1 MNRRTHPLRANGAA
15 FIDSLGQRPTVHEAK
30 SPSAESATH
39 FRVESRLQRLLDNC
53 LPGFPGA
60 LPQADLTRA
69 PLALN
74 RYRRIIVSFSCVL
87 ALGFTVAAFA
97 QDEEET
103 SNAKPD
109 AGGVVIEP
117 SSGKIAEGDTI
128 TITFPVSM
136 VATDLIDVG
145 DQPSPFVSEPKLDG
159 TFLWKS
165 QTEGVF
171 TVNGVVAGARHRLT
185 LAPGLKDAI
194 GKPFVVKDWSAEF
207 RTPEFAITTEFTE
220 RKQLP
225 ARPQIYLE
233 STYAVRLDEA
243 AQHIY
248 FQARESSERFPVE
261 IIQTAEGKTADSLEA
276 TGFRVAPRAPLPV
289 GHTFDLIVNGLLDA
303 KSRRPL
309 PYLQVMPAGK
319 TEPLKVEW
327 LGAFNHPLEDPTIR
341 IKFDDSIDPV
351 EATPQRIRVEPALEK
366 MKLLASADQ
375 IQITGEFDLKQR
387 YKVTISPELKGD
399 RGYGLQSESRWG
411 ATFRPKEACLIF
423 PSRQV
428 FARARQ
434 ELRFAFFQVNTPQVT
449 WKLARIPGEKLSAV
463 TARVKEFEKDA
474 TDPVT
479 GKIVID
485 PRTGFA
491 KEFQTELLVDA
502 FQLPVA
508 SSGTFE
514 ATSNDT
520 ETRRDVRCT
529 PAEASAKAGVP
540 SANEAFAGPYLF
552 EASATLPDG
561 RIVGNRS
568 IICVNDYLL
577 TQKRTPTKVIMRL
590 AKMSDVSSVTGV
602 TIRAVTEDNIELA
615 RAVTEKNGIAEF
627 PKDKVFP
634 KPNDTNAKNTH
645 LFIADTASGP
655 ALQFAEATAFS
666 SGFDSPP
673 SPNIPH
679 AEIVTDRNLYRPGHI
694 VKMKG
699 LVRDV
704 TVFSGLMI
712 PVGAAVHWS
721 ISESDGSRVVGKGD
735 TTLSAYGG
743 WEAEWSVPEKAK
755 LGSYEVRCAVGGRD
769 YAGVTV
775 ISVQEY
781 RVPLFS
787 VMVEATTPEVGTTA
801 HARISSAY
809 FHGAPNAGARVH
821 WKASWTT
828 SPDYATD
835 SEGPSRKRFNSYS
848 EVGPR
853 LDVDSEDV
861 KTIEG
866 DTQLDAHGFAT
877 IACESPFK
885 DNPAVSRMN
894 ITWRADI
901 TSIDGQTLSGGEMAT
916 LFATET
922 RLGVHAE
929 EQTTEPAAVK
939 VDIDALNPEDQKQD
953 GVLVRADLFH
963 VTTKTVKEQI
973 APFVYRYRNTDQFAK
988 VASQD
993 SKTPAQLVFP
1003 TTETGRYV
1011 VAVNATKVKAPVV
1024 SDETTVT
1031 GEKPAELPVVN
1042 ETTFKIDRRA
1052 EPFLPGEKAA
1062 FTIQAPFGGVAWVS
1076 VETDEVLDTLLV
1088 PVKGNAGR
1096 IEVPIKENYAPNA
1109 TVSIYLV
1116 KPGGENELPLERFAY
1131 TEMDVR
1137 RPDRELKVAPHLA
1150 GTTAKPGDAVRGEVL
1165 VTSQDKPVADAD
1177 LLVFAVDDAVLTL
1190 GDWKL
1195 PNIGARF
1202 YPRNVFSVRTYEA
1215 LHGYIENLAKLSL
1228 TQKGFVIGDGGEE
1241 SISNV
1246 KNVRK
1251 EFRTLAFWQG
1261 NLKTGADG
1269 KVAFEFVAPDNLT
1282 TYRIVAV
1289 GQTKANQF
1297 GGDATQTVK
1306 ISKPLLIDLALP
1318 RFLREGDEVELR
1330 AVVRQNF
1337 ADNDGV
1343 TTRCVTDANLRLLGG
1358 DVTTQSAQRDAPTVF
1373 RFKAKVTDPNL
1384 APTKVRFEAVS
1395 NSNKQMSDAV
1405 EITIPVQAPT
1415 IVRKESVAASFNGPQ
1430 FDARRAM
1437 PEAWKRGRGQFTTT
1451 ISTSPWLPQM
1461 SGLPVILQYPHGCF
1475 EQISTKLLGYSLLAN
1490 LLAYLPDFQQR
1501 DVEYRATL
1509 ERGMKQ
1515 YADSILENGM
1525 LPYWPGGNTGN
1536 GFVTCQALWSVNE
1549 SVNAG
1554 FKPQSD
1560 LQEKLAGAV
1569 KKMVKGQVPA
1579 SRFEKCF
1586 ALFVLTQSKNSDDY
1600 KNESQELYLHRNE
1613 GSDEDRALL
1622 AIALHQQN
1630 IMPSEQQQ
1638 LLREIDK
1645 PIKERAFNPATFTSM
1660 TRAEAMRAF
1669 AFQLISPPTWTKQRK
1684 QQTRD
1689 RMSKLMDNAG
1699 SLSTQ
1704 ENLWLLLAFKS
1715 MLGSE
1720 TTPELHSAQP
1730 AAAVVSKNGRS
1741 AAWVDRKLENDLV
1754 IKGLNQSA
1762 LTFLMQ
1768 AEYSTSEVDTDRVD
1782 RGFRIERV
1790 VKNLTDATRAG
1801 TPNAPLKLGD
1811 QLLITYRLNTRKL
1824 QNFVALDDS
1833 LPAGVEVVNPNLAL
1847 VGKFYQLP
1855 PPDPQDRLL
1864 GLSYSE
1870 MRDRSALLYFDT
1882 VDPGSG
1888 TYSILARAT
1897 AAGTFR
1903 WPATQV
1909 APMYDSRFSGLS
1921 PSSICVISAD

>member
-1 MNRRTHPLRANGAA
+1 MNRRIGETAKGERCPCCANGAA
-15 FIDSLGQRPTVHEAK
+15 LIGSLGQRPRIDEAK
-30 SPSAESATH
+30 RPSAESATH
-39 FRVESRLQRLLDNC
+39 FRVESRLQRFIADGVLGN
-53 LPGFPGA
+53 PGV
-60 LPQADLTRA
+60 LPQADLNRA
-69 PLALN
+69 PLAPK
-74 RYRRIIVSFSCVL
+74 RCGRILSLLVCLLLV
-87 ALGFTVAAFA
+87 GVAGMAFA
-97 QDEEET
+97 QDEEEEA

-109 AGGVVIEP
+109 AGGIVIEP

-136 VATDLIDVG
+136 IAADLIDVG

-171 TVNGVVAGARHRLT
+171 TVTGVVAEARHRLT
-185 LAPGLKDAI
+185 LAPGLKDAT

-207 RTPEFAITTEFTE
+207 KTPKFAITTEFNE
-220 RKQLP
+220 RKQLA
-225 ARPQIYLE
+225 ARPQIYLD

-248 FQARESSERFPVE
+248 FQDREAHQRFPVE
-261 IIQTAEGKTADSLEA
+261 VIQTGEGKTADSLEA
-276 TGFRVAPRAPLPV
+276 TGFRVTPRAPLPV

-319 TEPLKVEW
+319 TEPLEVQW
-327 LGAFNHPLEDPTIR
+327 LGAFNHPLEDPAIR
-341 IKFDDSIDPV
+341 VKFDDTIDPV
-351 EATPQRIRVEPALEK
+351 EVTPERIRIEPAVEK
-366 MKLLASADQ
+366 MKLLASGDQ
-375 IQITGEFDLKQR
+375 IQITGDFDLKQH
-387 YKVTISPELKGD
+387 YKVSISPELKGD
-399 RGYGLQSESRWG
+399 RGYGVQSESRWG

-449 WKLARIPGEKLSAV
+449 WKLARIPSEKLSAV
-463 TARVKEFEKDA
+463 TARLKDFEKDA
-474 TDPVT
+474 RDPIT
-479 GKIVID
+479 GDVVLD

-491 KEFQTELLVDA
+491 KEFQTELLVEA

-508 SSGTFE
+508 SSGAFE

-540 SANEAFAGPYLF
+540 TANEAFAGPYLF

-590 AKMSDVSSVTGV
+590 AKMSDANSVAGV
-602 TIRAVTEDNIELA
+602 TIRALTEENIELA
-615 RAVTEKNGIAEF
+615 RAVTNKEGIAEF
-627 PKDKVFP
+627 PKESVFP
-634 KPNDTNAKNTH
+634 KTSNSNAKNTH
-645 LFIADTASGP
+645 LFIADTTTGP
-655 ALQFAEATAFS
+655 ALQFADATAYS
-666 SGFDSPP
+666 SGSDSAP
-673 SPNIPH
+673 SPNRPH
-679 AEIVTDRNLYRPGHI
+679 AEIITDRNLYRPGHT

-699 LVRDV
+699 LAREV
-704 TVFSGLMI
+704 TDSSGLTI
-712 PVGAAVHWS
+712 PVGASVHWT
-721 ISESDGSRVVGKGD
+721 IKESDGSRIVGEGD

-743 WEAEWSVPEKAK
+743 WEAEWNVPEKAK
-755 LGSYEVRCAVGGRD
+755 LGSYEVRCVVGGRD

-828 SPDYATD
+828 MADFASD
-835 SEGPSRKRFNSYS
+835 SNEPYRKRFNSYS

-853 LDVDSEDV
+853 LDVDSEDI

-866 DTQLDAHGFAT
+866 DTKLDAHGFAT

-885 DNPAVSRMN
+885 DNSAVGRTS
-894 ITWRADI
+894 IIWRADV
-901 TSIDGQTLSGGEMAT
+901 TSIDGQTLSGGDTAT

-922 RLGVHAE
+922 RLGVRAE
-929 EQTTEPAAVK
+929 EQSTEPVGLPAGASAQAGIK
-939 VDIDALNPEDQKQD
+939 VDIDALDPDDEKKD

-963 VTTKTVKEQI
+963 VTTKTVKEQL

-988 VASQD
+988 VASQE
-993 SKTPAQLVFP
+993 SKTPAELVFP

-1031 GEKPAELPVVN
+1031 GEKPAQLPVVN
-1042 ETTFKIDRRA
+1042 ETTFKIEHSRKDSG
-1052 EPFLPGEKAA
+1052 FLPGEKAA

-1131 TEMDVR
+1131 SEIDVR
-1137 RPDRELKVAPHLA
+1137 RPDRELKVAPHLVSN
-1150 GTTAKPGDAVRGEVL
+1150 TAKPGELVRGEVL
-1165 VTSQDKPVADAD
+1165 VTSQDKPVADVD

-1195 PNIGARF
+1195 PDIGARF
-1202 YPRNVFSVRTYEA
+1202 YPRNGFSVRTYEA

-1241 SISNV
+1241 AISNV

-1261 NLKTGADG
+1261 SLKTGADG

-1289 GQTKANQF
+1289 GETRLNQF
-1297 GGDATQTVK
+1297 GGDATETVK

-1337 ADNDGV
+1337 ADSDGV
-1343 TTRCVTDANLRLLGG
+1343 TTRCVTDASIKLLGG
-1358 DVTTQSAQRDAPTVF
+1358 ECDH
-1373 RFKAKVTDPNL
+1373 
-1384 APTKVRFEAVS
+1384 
-1395 NSNKQMSDAV
+1395 
-1405 EITIPVQAPT
+1405 PVGAT
-1415 IVRKESVAASFNGPQ
+1415 
-1430 FDARRAM
+1430 RRADGVSFQGKGHR
-1437 PEAWKRGRGQFTTT
+1437 PESRANKGALRSGLGLEQTNVRRRGDHDSGASADDCAQGKRGRFVQSRQVGIRCSPCNARSLETRPRPFHHNDFNFALAATDVRTSGDSG
-1451 ISTSPWLPQM
+1451 ISTR
-1461 SGLPVILQYPHGCF
+1461 
-1475 EQISTKLLGYSLLAN
+1475 LLRTNFDQAAGVQFARERSRLLAGFSATRCRISRHARARDETVRRLGPRGRHAP
-1490 LLAYLPDFQQR
+1490 LLARRQYRQR
-1501 DVEYRATL
+1501 FCH
-1509 ERGMKQ
+1509 M
-1515 YADSILENGM
+1515 
-1525 LPYWPGGNTGN
+1525 PG
-1536 GFVTCQALWSVNE
+1536 
-1549 SVNAG
+1549 
-1554 FKPQSD
+1554 
-1560 LQEKLAGAV
+1560 
-1569 KKMVKGQVPA
+1569 
-1579 SRFEKCF
+1579 
-1586 ALFVLTQSKNSDDY
+1586 
-1600 KNESQELYLHRNE
+1600 
-1613 GSDEDRALL
+1613 
-1622 AIALHQQN
+1622 
-1630 IMPSEQQQ
+1630 
-1638 LLREIDK
+1638 
-1645 PIKERAFNPATFTSM
+1645 
-1660 TRAEAMRAF
+1660 
-1669 AFQLISPPTWTKQRK
+1669 
-1684 QQTRD
+1684 
-1689 RMSKLMDNAG
+1689 
-1699 SLSTQ
+1699 
-1704 ENLWLLLAFKS
+1704 
-1715 MLGSE
+1715 
-1720 TTPELHSAQP
+1720 
-1730 AAAVVSKNGRS
+1730 
-1741 AAWVDRKLENDLV
+1741 
-1754 IKGLNQSA
+1754 
-1762 LTFLMQ
+1762 
-1768 AEYSTSEVDTDRVD
+1768 
-1782 RGFRIERV
+1782 
-1790 VKNLTDATRAG
+1790 
-1801 TPNAPLKLGD
+1801 
-1811 QLLITYRLNTRKL
+1811 
-1824 QNFVALDDS
+1824 
-1833 LPAGVEVVNPNLAL
+1833 AL
-1847 VGKFYQLP
+1847 VRQ
-1855 PPDPQDRLL
+1855 
-1864 GLSYSE
+1864 
-1870 MRDRSALLYFDT
+1870 
-1882 VDPGSG
+1882 
-1888 TYSILARAT
+1888 
-1897 AAGTFR
+1897 
-1903 WPATQV
+1903 
-1909 APMYDSRFSGLS
+1909 
-1921 PSSICVISAD
+1921 

>member
-1 MNRRTHPLRANGAA
+1 MNQPAIRRGTEASPTFRRSADSA
-15 FIDSLGQRPTVHEAK
+15 FRRFI
-30 SPSAESATH
+30 H
-39 FRVESRLQRLLDNC
+39 FLV
-53 LPGFPGA
+53 
-60 LPQADLTRA
+60 
-69 PLALN
+69 
-74 RYRRIIVSFSCVL
+74 CVL
-87 ALGFTVAAFA
+87 AIAVTSASFA
-97 QDEEET
+97 QDEEEEDVA

-109 AGGVVIEP
+109 AGGIVIDP
-117 SSGKIAEGDTI
+117 SSGKIMEDISI

-136 VATDLIDVG
+136 VAADLINVG
-145 DQPSPFVSEPKLDG
+145 GQPSPFVSEPKLEG

-165 QTEGVF
+165 QTEGIF
-171 TVNGVVAGARHRLT
+171 TVSGVVAGARHRLT
-185 LAPGLKDAI
+185 LAPGLKDAN
-194 GKPFVVKDWSAEF
+194 GKPFMVKDWSAEF
-207 RTPEFAITTEFTE
+207 RTPKFALTTEFTE
-220 RKQLP
+220 RKRLP

-233 STYAVRLDEA
+233 STYVVRLDEA

-248 FQARESSERFPVE
+248 FQDREAHERFPVDV
-261 IIQTAEGKTADSLEA
+261 IQTADGETADSLKSR
-276 TGFRVAPRAPLPV
+276 GFRVTPRAPLPV

-303 KSRRPL
+303 KSRKPL

-319 TEPLKVEW
+319 TEPLVVEW

-351 EATPQRIRVEPALEK
+351 EVTPDRIRVEPAVGK

-375 IQITGEFDLKQR
+375 IQITGDFDLKQR
-387 YKVTISPELKGD
+387 YKVSISPELKGD
-399 RGYGLQSESRWG
+399 RGYGVQSESRWG
-411 ATFRPKEACLIF
+411 ATFHPKESCLIF

-434 ELRFAFFQVNTPQVT
+434 ELRFAFFQINTPPVT
-449 WKLARIPGEKLSAV
+449 WKLARIPAEKLSAV
-463 TARVKEFEKDA
+463 TARAKEFEKDA

-479 GKIVID
+479 GKVVID

-502 FQLPVA
+502 FQLPVE

-514 ATSNDT
+514 AASNDT
-520 ETRRDVRCT
+520 ETRRDVRCLP
-529 PAEASAKAGVP
+529 PAK
-540 SANEAFAGPYLF
+540 EAFAGPYLF

-577 TQKRTPTKVIMRL
+577 TQKRTPTTVIMRL
-590 AKMSDVSSVTGV
+590 AKMSDASSVTGV

-615 RAVTEKNGIAEF
+615 RAVTDKNGIAEF

-634 KPNDTNAKNTH
+634 KTTDRNAKNTH

-655 ALQFAEATAFS
+655 ALQFAEATAYP
-666 SGFDSPP
+666 SGYDSAP
-673 SPNIPH
+673 SPNKPH
-679 AEIVTDRNLYRPGHI
+679 AEIVTDRNLYRPGQT

-699 LVRDV
+699 LARDV
-704 TVFSGLMI
+704 TASKGLVI

-721 ISESDGSRVVGKGD
+721 VTESDGSRVVGEGD
-735 TTLSAYGG
+735 TTLSSHGG
-743 WEAEWSVPEKAK
+743 WEAEWNVPEKAK
-755 LGSYEVRCAVGGRD
+755 LGSYDVRCAVGGRD
-769 YAGVTV
+769 YGGVTA
-775 ISVQEY
+775 INIQEF

-787 VMVEATTPEVGTTA
+787 VMVEVTTPEVGTTA
-801 HARISSAY
+801 HAKVSSAY

-828 SPDYATD
+828 SPDFVSD
-835 SEGPSRKRFNSYS
+835 SDEPYRKRFNSYA

-853 LDVDSEDV
+853 FDVDSEDI
-861 KTIEG
+861 KTVEG

-885 DNPAVSRMN
+885 DNPAVSRMS
-894 ITWRADI
+894 IIWRADV
-901 TSIDGQTLSGGEMAT
+901 TSIDGQTLSGGETAT

-922 RLGVHAE
+922 RLGVRSE
-929 EQTTEPAAVK
+929 EQVTEPRGVK
-939 VDIDALNPEDQKQD
+939 VEIDALNPEDEKQD
-953 GVLVRADLFH
+953 GVFVRADLYH
-963 VTTKTVKEQI
+963 VTTKTVKEQL

-988 VASQD
+988 VASQE
-993 SKTPAQLVFP
+993 SKTPAELVFP

-1031 GEKPAELPVVN
+1031 GEQAAQLPVVN
-1042 ETTFKIDRRA
+1042 ETTFKIDRHA
-1052 EPFLPGEKAA
+1052 EPVLPGEKAA
-1062 FTIQAPFGGVAWVS
+1062 LTIQAPFGGVAWVS
-1076 VETDEVLDTLLV
+1076 VETDEVLDTLLI

-1096 IEVPIKENYAPNA
+1096 IELPIKENYAPNA

-1131 TEMDVR
+1131 TEIDVR
-1137 RPDRELKVAPHLA
+1137 RPDRELKVAPHL
-1150 GTTAKPGDAVRGEVL
+1150 GSTTAKPGDTVRGEVL

-1177 LLVFAVDDAVLTL
+1177 LLVFAVDDAILTL

-1195 PNIGARF
+1195 PNIGAGF

-1228 TQKGFVIGDGGEE
+1228 TQKGFVIGGGGEE
-1241 SISNV
+1241 AISNV

-1251 EFRTLAFWQG
+1251 EFRPLAFWQG
-1261 NLKTGADG
+1261 SLKTGVDG
-1269 KVAFEFVAPDNLT
+1269 KVAFEFAAPDNLT
-1282 TYRIVAV
+1282 TYRLVAV

-1337 ADNDGV
+1337 ADSDGI
-1343 TTRCVTDANLRLLGG
+1343 TTRCVTDTNLKLLGS
-1358 DVTTQSAQRDAPTVF
+1358 DVATQPAQRDAPAVF

-1415 IVRKESVAASFNGPQ
+1415 IVRKESVSASFNGPQ
-1430 FDARRAM
+1430 FDAPRAM
-1437 PEAWKRGRGQFTTT
+1437 PEAWKRGRGHFTTT

-1461 SGLPVILQYPHGCF
+1461 SGLPVILEYPHGCF

-1490 LLAYLPDFQQR
+1490 VLAYLPDFQRR
-1501 DVEYRATL
+1501 DADYRATL

-1515 YADSILENGM
+1515 YADSVREDGM

-1549 SVNAG
+1549 SIKVDLEPPA
-1554 FKPQSD
+1554 D

-1586 ALFVLTQSKNSDDY
+1586 ALFVLTQSENSDDY

-1613 GSDEDRALL
+1613 GGDEDRALL
-1622 AIALHQQN
+1622 ALALHQQN
-1630 IMPSEQQQ
+1630 IMAREQQQ

-1660 TRAEAMRAF
+1660 TRAEAMRTF
-1669 AFQLISPPTWTKQRK
+1669 AFNTIAPPTWTKQRK
-1684 QQTRD
+1684 QQARE
-1689 RMSKLMDNAG
+1689 RMSKLMENAG

-1704 ENLWLLLAFKS
+1704 ENLWLLLAFTS
-1715 MLGSE
+1715 MIGTE
-1720 TTPELHSAQP
+1720 TTPELHAAQP
-1730 AAAVVSKNGRS
+1730 APAVVSKNGRS
-1741 AAWVDRKLENDLV
+1741 AAWVDHKLENDLA

-1768 AEYSTSEVDTDRVD
+1768 AEYSTTEVETDRVD

-1824 QNFVALDDS
+1824 QNFVALEDA

-1921 PSSICVISAD
+1921 PSSVCVISAD

>member
-1 MNRRTHPLRANGAA
+1 VLCLVACGVA
-15 FIDSLGQRPTVHEAK
+15 FSAPT
-30 SPSAESATH
+30 
-39 FRVESRLQRLLDNC
+39 
-53 LPGFPGA
+53 A
-60 LPQADLTRA
+60 L
-69 PLALN
+69 
-74 RYRRIIVSFSCVL
+74 
-87 ALGFTVAAFA
+87 A
-97 QDEEET
+97 QSDVDEEQDKEI

-128 TITFPVSM
+128 TVTFPVPM
-136 VATDLIDVG
+136 VSAGLIDVG
-145 DQPSPFVSEPKLDG
+145 NQPSPFASEPKLDG

-165 QTEGVF
+165 QTEGIF
-171 TVNGVVAGARHRLT
+171 TVSGVVAEARHRLT
-185 LAPGLKDAI
+185 LAPGLKEAT

-207 RTPEFAITTEFTE
+207 RTPKFAITTDFSE
-220 RKQLP
+220 RKQLA

-233 STYAVRLDEA
+233 STYAIRLDEA

-248 FQARESSERFPVE
+248 FQDRDSRERFPVE
-261 IIQTAEGKTADSLEA
+261 VIQTTQEKTVGSLEA
-276 TGFRVAPRAPLPV
+276 TGFRVTPRAPLPV
-289 GHTFDLIVNGLLDA
+289 GHAFDLIVNGLLDA

-319 TEPLKVEW
+319 TEPLAVQW
-327 LGAFNHPLEDPTIR
+327 LGAFNHPLEDPAIR

-351 EATPQRIRVEPALEK
+351 EATPERIRVEPAVAK
-366 MKLLASADQ
+366 MKLLASADE
-375 IQITGEFDLKQR
+375 IQITGQFDLKQR

-399 RGYGLQSESRWG
+399 RGYGLAGESRWG
-411 ATFRPKEACLIF
+411 ATFRPKDSCLIF
-423 PSRQV
+423 PSTQV

-434 ELRFAFFQVNTPQVT
+434 ELRFAFFQVNTPQGT
-449 WKLARIPGEKLSAV
+449 WKLARIPTEKLSPV

-479 GKIVID
+479 GKVVID

-514 ATSNDT
+514 TASSDT
-520 ETRRDVRCT
+520 ETRRDVHCVP
-529 PAEASAKAGVP
+529 PA
-540 SANEAFAGPYLF
+540 NQAFAGPYLF

-561 RIVGNRS
+561 RTVGNRS

-577 TQKRTPTKVIMRL
+577 TQKRTPTTVIMRL
-590 AKMSDVSSVTGV
+590 AKMSDGSSVAGV
-602 TIRAVTEDNIELA
+602 TIRAVTEENIELA
-615 RAVTEKNGIAEF
+615 RAATDKNGIAEF
-627 PKDKVFP
+627 AKNTVFP
-634 KPNDTNAKNTH
+634 KTTDRNAKNTH
-645 LFIADTASGP
+645 LFIADTATGP
-655 ALQFAEATAFS
+655 ALQFAEATAYS
-666 SGFDSPP
+666 SGIDSAPP
-673 SPNIPH
+673 PNRPH
-679 AEIVTDRNLYRPGHI
+679 AEIVTDRNLYRPGHT

-699 LVRDV
+699 LARDV
-704 TVFSGLMI
+704 TVFSGVMI
-712 PVGAAVHWS
+712 PFGATVHWR
-721 ISESDGSRVVGKGD
+721 ISESDGSRIVGQGD
-735 TTLSAYGG
+735 TTLSPYGG
-743 WEAEWSVPEKAK
+743 WEAEWNVPEKAK

-769 YAGVTV
+769 YGGVTV
-775 ISVQEY
+775 ISVQEF

-787 VMVEATTPEVGTTA
+787 VMVEATRTEVGTTA

-835 SEGPSRKRFNSYS
+835 SEGAYRKRFNSYS

-853 LDVDSEDV
+853 LDVDSEDI

-885 DNPAVSRMN
+885 DNPGVGRTN
-894 ITWRADI
+894 IIWRADV

-922 RLGVHAE
+922 RLGARAE
-929 EQTTEPAAVK
+929 EQTTEPAGVK

-973 APFVYRYRNTDQFAK
+973 APFVYRYRNTDQFAR
-988 VASQD
+988 VASQE
-993 SKTPAQLVFP
+993 SKTPAELVFP

-1096 IEVPIKENYAPNA
+1096 IELPIKQNYAPNA

-1131 TEMDVR
+1131 TEIDVR
-1137 RPDRELKVAPHLA
+1137 RPDRELKVAPRLA
-1150 GTTAKPGDAVRGEVL
+1150 STTAKPGDVVRGEVL

-1215 LHGYIENLAKLSL
+1215 LHGYIENLTKLSL

-1241 SISNV
+1241 VISNV

-1251 EFRTLAFWQG
+1251 EFRTLAYWQG
-1261 NLKTGADG
+1261 SLKTGADG
-1269 KVAFEFVAPDNLT
+1269 KVTFEFVAPDNLT

-1289 GQTKANQF
+1289 GQTKINQF

-1337 ADNDGV
+1337 ADSDGV
-1343 TTRCVTDANLRLLGG
+1343 TARCVTDASVKLLGG

-1373 RFKAKVTDPNL
+1373 RFKAKVTDPDL
-1384 APTKVRFEAVS
+1384 APTRVRFEAVS
-1395 NSNKQMSDAV
+1395 KSNKQMSDAV

-1437 PEAWKRGRGQFTTT
+1437 PEVWKRGRGQFTTT
-1451 ISTSPWLPQM
+1451 ISTSTWLPQI
-1461 SGLPVILQYPHGCF
+1461 SGLPVILKYPHGCF

-1515 YADSILENGM
+1515 YADSVREDGM
-1525 LPYWPGGNTGN
+1525 LPYWPGGDTGN

-1549 SVNAG
+1549 SVDTDLE
-1554 FKPQSD
+1554 PPSD
-1560 LQEKLAGAV
+1560 LQEKLASAV
-1569 KKMVKGQVPA
+1569 KKMLKGQLPA

-1586 ALFVLTQSKNSDDY
+1586 ALFVLTQSENGDDY
-1600 KNESQELYLHRNE
+1600 RNESQELYLHRNE

-1622 AIALHQQN
+1622 AIALHRQN
-1630 IMPSEQQQ
+1630 IMAREQQQ

-1645 PIKERAFNPATFTSM
+1645 PIKERAFNPATLTSM
-1660 TRAEAMRAF
+1660 TRAEAMRAY
-1669 AFQLISPPTWTKQRK
+1669 AFNMIAPPTWTKQRK
-1684 QQTRD
+1684 QQARD
-1689 RMSKLMDNAG
+1689 RISKLMDAAG

-1720 TTPELHSAQP
+1720 TTPELHAAQP

-1741 AAWVDRKLENDLV
+1741 AAWVDHKMENDLV

-1768 AEYSTSEVDTDRVD
+1768 AEYSTTEVDTDRVD

-1790 VKNLTDATRAG
+1790 VKNLTDATRVG
-1801 TPNAPLKLGD
+1801 TRDTPLKLGD

-1824 QNFVALDDS
+1824 QNFVALEDA

-1921 PSSICVISAD
+1921 PSSVCVISAD

>member
-1 MNRRTHPLRANGAA
+1 MNRRIGITEKRR
-15 FIDSLGQRPTVHEAK
+15 FRPFAH
-30 SPSAESATH
+30 SPIRR
-39 FRVESRLQRLLDNC
+39 F
-53 LPGFPGA
+53 A
-60 LPQADLTRA
+60 LF
-69 PLALN
+69 LA
-74 RYRRIIVSFSCVL
+74 CVL
-87 ALGFTVAAFA
+87 TISAAGVARA
-97 QDEEET
+97 QDEEQEDEK

-136 VATDLIDVG
+136 VDADLIDVG
-145 DQPSPFVSEPKLDG
+145 NQPSPFVTEPKLDG

-171 TVNGVVAGARHRLT
+171 TVSAVVTGARHRLT
-185 LAPGLKDAI
+185 LAPGLKDAT
-194 GKPFVVKDWSAEF
+194 GKPFLVKDWSAEF
-207 RTPEFAITTEFTE
+207 RTPKFAITTEFTE

-225 ARPQIYLE
+225 ARPQMYLE

-248 FQARESSERFPVE
+248 FQDRESHQRFPVE
-261 IIQTAEGKTADSLEA
+261 IIQTAEGKAAGSLEA
-276 TGFRVAPRAPLPV
+276 TGFRVTPRAPLPV
-289 GHTFDLIVNGLLDA
+289 GLTFDLIVNGLLDA
-303 KSRRPL
+303 RSRRPL

-319 TEPLKVEW
+319 TEPLEVQW
-327 LGAFNHPLEDPTIR
+327 VGAFNHPLEDPTIR

-351 EATPQRIRVEPALEK
+351 EATPERIRVEPAVAK
-366 MKLLASADQ
+366 MKLLASSDE

-387 YKVTISPELKGD
+387 YRVTISPELKGD
-399 RGYGLQSESRWG
+399 RGYGLASESRWG

-434 ELRFAFFQVNTPQVT
+434 DLRFAFFQVNTPQVT
-449 WKLARIPGEKLSAV
+449 WKLARIPAEKLSAV

-474 TDPVT
+474 TDPIT
-479 GKIVID
+479 GKAVID

-491 KEFQTELLVDA
+491 KEVQTELLVDA

-514 ATSNDT
+514 ATSNDS
-520 ETRRDVRCT
+520 ETRRDIRCT
-529 PAEASAKAGVP
+529 LTEASAKPGVP
-540 SANEAFAGPYLF
+540 PAKEAFAGPYLF

-577 TQKRTPTKVIMRL
+577 TQKRTPTTVIMRL
-590 AKMSDVSSVTGV
+590 AKMSDASSVAGV
-602 TIRAVTEDNIELA
+602 TIRAVTEDNIELT
-615 RAVTEKNGIAEF
+615 RAITDKNGIAEF
-627 PKDKVFP
+627 PKEKVFP
-634 KPNDTNAKNTH
+634 KTNDSSAKNTH
-645 LFIADTASGP
+645 LFIADTATGP

-666 SGFDSPP
+666 SGYDSAP
-673 SPNIPH
+673 SPNNPH
-679 AEIVTDRNLYRPGHI
+679 AEIVTDRNLYRPGQT
-694 VKMKG
+694 VMMKG
-699 LVRDV
+699 LARNVTAVR
-704 TVFSGLMI
+704 GLMI
-712 PVGAAVHWS
+712 PFGAAVHWT
-721 ISESDGSRVVGKGD
+721 ITESSGTRVVGEGD

-743 WEAEWSVPEKAK
+743 WEAQWNVPEKAK

-769 YAGVTV
+769 YGGVTA
-775 ISVQEY
+775 ISVQEF

-787 VMVEATTPEVGTTA
+787 VMVEAATPEVGTTA

-828 SPDYATD
+828 SPDFVSDTGEPY
-835 SEGPSRKRFNSYS
+835 RKRFNSYA

-853 LDVDSEDV
+853 FDVDSEDI

-877 IACESPFK
+877 IDCESPFK

-894 ITWRADI
+894 IIWRADV
-901 TSIDGQTLSGGEMAT
+901 TSIDGQTLSGGEMGT

-922 RLGVHAE
+922 RLGVRAE
-929 EQTTEPAAVK
+929 EQSTEPAGIK
-939 VDIDALNPEDQKQD
+939 VDIDALDPDDEKAD
-953 GVLVRADLFH
+953 GVAVRADLFH

-988 VASQD
+988 VASQE
-993 SKTPAQLVFP
+993 SKTPAELVFP

-1096 IEVPIKENYAPNA
+1096 IELPIKENYAPNA

-1131 TEMDVR
+1131 TEIDVR

-1150 GTTAKPGDAVRGEVL
+1150 SATAKPGDVVRGEVV

-1195 PNIGARF
+1195 PDIGARF
-1202 YPRNVFSVRTYEA
+1202 YPRNVFSVRTYES
-1215 LHGYIENLAKLSL
+1215 LHGYVENLAKLSL

-1241 SISNV
+1241 AVSNV

-1251 EFRTLAFWQG
+1251 EFRTLAYWQG
-1261 NLKTGADG
+1261 SLKTGADG
-1269 KVAFEFVAPDNLT
+1269 RVTFEFVAPDNLT

-1289 GQTKANQF
+1289 GQTKTNQF

-1330 AVVRQNF
+1330 AVVRQKF
-1337 ADNDGV
+1337 ADSDGI
-1343 TTRCVTDANLRLLGG
+1343 TARCVTDANLKLVGG

-1395 NSNKQMSDAV
+1395 NSNKQMFDAV

-1415 IVRKESVAASFNGPQ
+1415 VVRKESAAASFNGPQ
-1430 FDARRAM
+1430 FDAHRAM
-1437 PEAWKRGRGQFTTT
+1437 PEVWRRGRGQFTTT
-1451 ISTSPWLPQM
+1451 ISTSPWLPQI
-1461 SGLPVILQYPHGCF
+1461 SGLPVILEYPHGCF
-1475 EQISTKLLGYSLLAN
+1475 EQISTKLLAYSLLAN

-1501 DVEYRATL
+1501 DAEYRATL

-1515 YADSILENGM
+1515 YTDSALEDGT
-1525 LPYWPGGNTGN
+1525 LPYWPGGDTGN
-1536 GFVTCQALWSVNE
+1536 DFVTCQALWSVNE

-1554 FKPQSD
+1554 FETPSD

-1569 KKMVKGQVPA
+1569 KKIVKGQLPA
-1579 SRFEKCF
+1579 LRFEKCF
-1586 ALFVLTQSKNSDDY
+1586 ALFVLTQSKNGDDY

-1630 IMPSEQQQ
+1630 IMAREQQQ

-1669 AFQLISPPTWTKQRK
+1669 AFNVISPPTWTKQRK
-1684 QQTRD
+1684 QQARE
-1689 RMSKLMDNAG
+1689 RMSKMMDDAG

-1720 TTPELHSAQP
+1720 TTPELHAAQP
-1730 AAAVVSKNGRS
+1730 AATVVSKNGRS
-1741 AAWVDRKLENDLV
+1741 AAWVDRKMENDLV
-1754 IKGLNQSA
+1754 IQGLNQSA

-1768 AEYSTSEVDTDRVD
+1768 AEYSTPEVDTDRVD

-1790 VKNLTDATRAG
+1790 VKNLTDATRVG

-1824 QNFVALDDS
+1824 QNFVALEDA

-1864 GLSYSE
+1864 EMSYSE

-1888 TYSILARAT
+1888 TYSVLARAT

-1921 PSSICVISAD
+1921 PSSVCVVSAD

>member
-1 MNRRTHPLRANGAA
+1 MNRRFSKAVLFLVACGLAFGSPAA
-15 FIDSLGQRPTVHEAK
+15 
-30 SPSAESATH
+30 SARSDA
-39 FRVESRLQRLLDNC
+39 
-53 LPGFPGA
+53 
-60 LPQADLTRA
+60 
-69 PLALN
+69 
-74 RYRRIIVSFSCVL
+74 
-87 ALGFTVAAFA
+87 
-97 QDEEET
+97 DEEEEEVA

-136 VATDLIDVG
+136 VAADLIDVG

-171 TVNGVVAGARHRLT
+171 TISAVVAGARHRLT
-185 LAPGLKDAI
+185 LAPGLKDAT

-207 RTPEFAITTEFTE
+207 RTPKFAITTEFSE

-248 FQARESSERFPVE
+248 FQDRESRGRFPVE
-261 IIQTAEGKTADSLEA
+261 IIQTAEGKAADSLEA
-276 TGFRVAPRAPLPV
+276 SGFRVTPRAPLPV

-319 TEPLKVEW
+319 TEPLKVQW
-327 LGAFNHPLEDPTIR
+327 LGAFNHPLEDPAIR
-341 IKFDDSIDPV
+341 IKFDDTIDPV
-351 EATPQRIRVEPALEK
+351 EATPERIRVEPAVEK
-366 MKLLASADQ
+366 MKLLASADE
-375 IQITGEFDLKQR
+375 IAITGDFDLKQR

-399 RGYGLQSESRWG
+399 RGYGLPSESRWG
-411 ATFRPKEACLIF
+411 ATFRPKESCLIF
-423 PSRQV
+423 PSTQV

-449 WKLARIPGEKLSAV
+449 WKLARIPAEKLSAV

-474 TDPVT
+474 RDPVT
-479 GKIVID
+479 GKVVID

-491 KEFQTELLVDA
+491 KPVQTELLVDA

-514 ATSNDT
+514 ATTSDT

-529 PAEASAKAGVP
+529 PAETSAKAGVP
-540 SANEAFAGPYLF
+540 SANETLAGPYLF

-577 TQKRTPTKVIMRL
+577 TQKRTPTTVIMRL
-590 AKMSDVSSVTGV
+590 AKMSDASSVAGV

-615 RAVTEKNGIAEF
+615 RAVTEKTGIAEF
-627 PKDKVFP
+627 ARDTIFP
-634 KPNDTNAKNTH
+634 KTKDSNAKNTH

-666 SGFDSPP
+666 SGTDSAPT
-673 SPNIPH
+673 PNRPN
-679 AEIVTDRNLYRPGHI
+679 AEIVTDRNLYRPGHT

-699 LVRDV
+699 LARDLDARG
-704 TVFSGLMI
+704 GLII
-712 PVGAAVHWS
+712 PFGATVHWS
-721 ISESDGSRVVGKGD
+721 ISESYGSRVVGEGD

-743 WEAEWSVPEKAK
+743 WEAEWNVPEKVK
-755 LGSYEVRCAVGGRD
+755 LGSYVVRCSVGGRD
-769 YAGVTV
+769 YGGVTE

-801 HARISSAY
+801 HAKIASAY

-828 SPDYATD
+828 LADYVTD
-835 SEGPSRKRFNSYS
+835 SEGPYRKRFNSYS

-853 LDVDSEDV
+853 LDVDSEDI

-877 IACESPFK
+877 LVCESPFK
-885 DNPAVSRMN
+885 DNPALGRTS
-894 ITWRADI
+894 IIWRADV

-916 LFATET
+916 LFATAT
-922 RLGVHAE
+922 RLGVRAE
-929 EQTTEPAAVK
+929 EQSTEPVGVK
-939 VDIDALNPEDQKQD
+939 VEIDALNPEDEEQE
-953 GVLVRADLFH
+953 VLVRADLFH

-973 APFVYRYRNTDQFAK
+973 APFVYRYRNNDQFAK
-988 VASQD
+988 VASQE
-993 SKTPAQLVFP
+993 SKTPSELVFP

-1024 SDETTVT
+1024 SDETTIT

-1096 IEVPIKENYAPNA
+1096 IELPIKENYAPNA

-1116 KPGGENELPLERFAY
+1116 KPGGENQLPLERFAY
-1131 TEMDVR
+1131 TEIDVR
-1137 RPDRELKVAPHLA
+1137 RPDRELKVAPRLA
-1150 GTTAKPGDAVRGEVL
+1150 SATAKPGDVVRGEVL

-1228 TQKGFVIGDGGEE
+1228 TQKGFIIGGGGEE
-1241 SISNV
+1241 AISNV

-1261 NLKTGADG
+1261 SLKTGADG

-1343 TTRCVTDANLRLLGG
+1343 TTRCVTDANLKLLGG

-1373 RFKAKVTDPNL
+1373 RFKAKVIDPNL

-1415 IVRKESVAASFNGPQ
+1415 IVRKESAAASFNGPQ

-1437 PEAWKRGRGQFTTT
+1437 PEVWRRGRGHFTTT

-1501 DVEYRATL
+1501 DGEYRAML

-1554 FKPQSD
+1554 LKAPSD
-1560 LQEKLAGAV
+1560 LEQKLAGAV
-1569 KKMVKGQVPA
+1569 KKMVKGQLPA

-1586 ALFVLTQSKNSDDY
+1586 AIFVLTPDSGDDY
-1600 KNESQELYLHRNE
+1600 KNELQELYLHRNE
-1613 GSDEDRALL
+1613 GTDEDRALL
-1622 AIALHQQN
+1622 ALALHHQD
-1630 IMPSEQQQ
+1630 IMAREQQQ

-1645 PIKERAFNPATFTSM
+1645 PIKERAFSPATFTSM

-1669 AFQLISPPTWTKQRK
+1669 AFNTIAPPTWTKQRK
-1684 QQTRD
+1684 QQARD
-1689 RMSKLMDNAG
+1689 RMSKLMDAAG

-1704 ENLWLLLAFKS
+1704 ENLWLLLAFTS
-1715 MLGSE
+1715 MIGAE
-1720 TTPELHSAQP
+1720 TTPELHAAEP
-1730 AAAVVSKNGRS
+1730 RAAVVSKNGSS
-1741 AAWVDRKLENDLV
+1741 AAWVDRKMENDLV

-1768 AEYSTSEVDTDRVD
+1768 AEYSTPEVDTDRVD

-1790 VKNLTDATRAG
+1790 VKNLTDATRVG

-1824 QNFVALDDS
+1824 QNFVALEDA

-1897 AAGTFR
+1897 AAGSFR

-1921 PSSICVISAD
+1921 PSSVCVVSAD

>member
-1 MNRRTHPLRANGAA
+1 M
-15 FIDSLGQRPTVHEAK
+15 
-30 SPSAESATH
+30 
-39 FRVESRLQRLLDNC
+39 
-53 LPGFPGA
+53 
-60 LPQADLTRA
+60 
-69 PLALN
+69 
-74 RYRRIIVSFSCVL
+74 
-87 ALGFTVAAFA
+87 
-97 QDEEET
+97 
-103 SNAKPD
+103 
-109 AGGVVIEP
+109 
-117 SSGKIAEGDTI
+117 
-128 TITFPVSM
+128 
-136 VATDLIDVG
+136 
-145 DQPSPFVSEPKLDG
+145 
-159 TFLWKS
+159 
-165 QTEGVF
+165 
-171 TVNGVVAGARHRLT
+171 
-185 LAPGLKDAI
+185 
-194 GKPFVVKDWSAEF
+194 
-207 RTPEFAITTEFTE
+207 
-220 RKQLP
+220 
-225 ARPQIYLE
+225 
-233 STYAVRLDEA
+233 
-243 AQHIY
+243 
-248 FQARESSERFPVE
+248 
-261 IIQTAEGKTADSLEA
+261 
-276 TGFRVAPRAPLPV
+276 
-289 GHTFDLIVNGLLDA
+289 
-303 KSRRPL
+303 
-309 PYLQVMPAGK
+309 
-319 TEPLKVEW
+319 
-327 LGAFNHPLEDPTIR
+327 
-341 IKFDDSIDPV
+341 
-351 EATPQRIRVEPALEK
+351 
-366 MKLLASADQ
+366 
-375 IQITGEFDLKQR
+375 
-387 YKVTISPELKGD
+387 
-399 RGYGLQSESRWG
+399 
-411 ATFRPKEACLIF
+411 
-423 PSRQV
+423 
-428 FARARQ
+428 
-434 ELRFAFFQVNTPQVT
+434 
-449 WKLARIPGEKLSAV
+449 
-463 TARVKEFEKDA
+463 KEFEKDA
-474 TDPVT
+474 RDPVT
-479 GKIVID
+479 GKVVID
-485 PRTGFA
+485 PRTGFT
-491 KEFQTELLVDA
+491 KQFQTELLVEA

-508 SSGTFE
+508 SSGAFE

-540 SANEAFAGPYLF
+540 PANEAFAGPYLF

-590 AKMSDVSSVTGV
+590 AKMSDANSVAGV
-602 TIRAVTEDNIELA
+602 TIRALTDENIELA
-615 RAVTEKNGIAEF
+615 RAVTDKEGIAEF

-634 KPNDTNAKNTH
+634 KTSDSKAKNTH
-645 LFIADTASGP
+645 LFIADTTTGP
-655 ALQFAEATAFS
+655 ALQFAEATAYS
-666 SGFDSPP
+666 SGTDSAP
-673 SPNIPH
+673 SPNRPH
-679 AEIVTDRNLYRPGHI
+679 AEIITDRNLYRPGHT

-699 LVRDV
+699 LARDV
-704 TVFSGLMI
+704 TDSSGLTI
-712 PVGAAVHWS
+712 PVGASVHWT
-721 ISESDGSRVVGKGD
+721 IKESDGSRVVGEGD

-743 WEAEWSVPEKAK
+743 WEAEWNVPEKAK

-828 SPDYATD
+828 LADFVSD
-835 SEGPSRKRFNSYS
+835 SDEPYRKRFNSYS

-853 LDVDSEDV
+853 LDVDSEDI

-866 DTQLDAHGFAT
+866 DTKLDAHGFAT

-885 DNPAVSRMN
+885 DNPAVGRTN
-894 ITWRADI
+894 IIWRADV
-901 TSIDGQTLSGGEMAT
+901 TSIDGQTLSGGDTAT

-922 RLGVHAE
+922 RLGVRAE
-929 EQTTEPAAVK
+929 EQTTEPAGASAQAGIK
-939 VDIDALNPEDQKQD
+939 VDIDALDPDDEKQD

-988 VASQD
+988 VASQE
-993 SKTPAQLVFP
+993 SKTPAELVFP

-1031 GEKPAELPVVN
+1031 GEKPAQLPVVN
-1042 ETTFKIDRRA
+1042 ETTFKIEHRE

-1096 IEVPIKENYAPNA
+1096 VEVPIKENYAPNA

-1131 TEMDVR
+1131 SEIDVR

-1150 GTTAKPGDAVRGEVL
+1150 SNTAKPGDVVRGEVL

-1202 YPRNVFSVRTYEA
+1202 YPRNGFSVRTYEA

-1241 SISNV
+1241 TISNI

-1289 GQTKANQF
+1289 GETKMNQF
-1297 GGDATQTVK
+1297 GGDATETVK

-1343 TTRCVTDANLRLLGG
+1343 TTRCVTDANIKLLGG

-1395 NSNKQMSDAV
+1395 DSNKQMSDAV

-1437 PEAWKRGRGQFTTT
+1437 PEVWRRGRGHFTTT

-1461 SGLPVILQYPHGCF
+1461 SGLPVILEYPHGCF

-1490 LLAYLPDFQQR
+1490 VLAYLPDFQQR
-1501 DVEYRATL
+1501 DAEYRATL

-1515 YADSILENGM
+1515 YADSVQEDGT

-1549 SVNAG
+1549 SVKAD
-1554 FKPQSD
+1554 FEPPSD

-1579 SRFEKCF
+1579 SRFQKCF
-1586 ALFVLTQSKNSDDY
+1586 ALFVLTQSENGDDY

-1630 IMPSEQQQ
+1630 IMAHEQQQ

-1645 PIKERAFNPATFTSM
+1645 PIKERAFNPATFSSM

-1669 AFQLISPPTWTKQRK
+1669 AFNVISPPTWTKQRK
-1684 QQTRD
+1684 QQARE
-1689 RMSKLMDNAG
+1689 RMSKLMDDAG

-1704 ENLWLLLAFKS
+1704 ENLWLLLAFTS
-1715 MLGSE
+1715 MIGAE
-1720 TTPELHSAQP
+1720 TTPELQPGQPARQP

-1741 AAWVDRKLENDLV
+1741 AAWVDHKMENDLV

-1790 VKNLTDATRAG
+1790 VKNLTDATRVG

-1824 QNFVALDDS
+1824 QNFVALEDA

-1847 VGKFYQLP
+1847 VGKFYELP

-1921 PSSICVISAD
+1921 PSSVCVVSAD

>member
-1 MNRRTHPLRANGAA
+1 
-15 FIDSLGQRPTVHEAK
+15 
-30 SPSAESATH
+30 
-39 FRVESRLQRLLDNC
+39 
-53 LPGFPGA
+53 
-60 LPQADLTRA
+60 
-69 PLALN
+69 
-74 RYRRIIVSFSCVL
+74 
-87 ALGFTVAAFA
+87 
-97 QDEEET
+97 
-103 SNAKPD
+103 
-109 AGGVVIEP
+109 
-117 SSGKIAEGDTI
+117 
-128 TITFPVSM
+128 
-136 VATDLIDVG
+136 
-145 DQPSPFVSEPKLDG
+145 
-159 TFLWKS
+159 
-165 QTEGVF
+165 
-171 TVNGVVAGARHRLT
+171 
-185 LAPGLKDAI
+185 
-194 GKPFVVKDWSAEF
+194 
-207 RTPEFAITTEFTE
+207 
-220 RKQLP
+220 
-225 ARPQIYLE
+225 
-233 STYAVRLDEA
+233 
-243 AQHIY
+243 
-248 FQARESSERFPVE
+248 
-261 IIQTAEGKTADSLEA
+261 
-276 TGFRVAPRAPLPV
+276 
-289 GHTFDLIVNGLLDA
+289 
-303 KSRRPL
+303 
-309 PYLQVMPAGK
+309 
-319 TEPLKVEW
+319 
-327 LGAFNHPLEDPTIR
+327 
-341 IKFDDSIDPV
+341 V
-351 EATPQRIRVEPALEK
+351 EATPERIRVEPAVEK
-366 MKLLASADQ
+366 MKLLASSDE
-375 IQITGEFDLKQR
+375 IQVTGGFDLKQR

-399 RGYGLQSESRWG
+399 RGYGLASESRWG

-449 WKLARIPGEKLSAV
+449 WKLARIPAEKLSAV
-463 TARVKEFEKDA
+463 TARLKEFEKDA

-479 GKIVID
+479 GKAVID

-502 FQLPVA
+502 FQLPVE

-514 ATSNDT
+514 ATSNDK

-540 SANEAFAGPYLF
+540 SAKEAFAGPYLF

-577 TQKRTPTKVIMRL
+577 TQKRTPTTVIMRL
-590 AKMSDVSSVTGV
+590 AKMSDASSVAGV
-602 TIRAVTEDNIELA
+602 TIRAVTEENIELG
-615 RAVTEKNGIAEF
+615 RAVTDKNGIAEF

-634 KPNDTNAKNTH
+634 KTSDFKAKKTH
-645 LFIADTASGP
+645 LFIADTATGP

-666 SGFDSPP
+666 SSYDSTS
-673 SPNIPH
+673 SPNNPRG
-679 AEIVTDRNLYRPGHI
+679 EIVTDRNLYRPGQT

-699 LVRDV
+699 LARDV
-704 TVFSGLMI
+704 TAARDLVI

-721 ISESDGSRVVGKGD
+721 ISESYGSRVVGEGNA
-735 TTLSAYGG
+735 TLSGFGG
-743 WEAEWSVPEKAK
+743 WEAEWSVPATAK
-755 LGSYEVRCAVGGRD
+755 LGTYEVRCAVGGRN
-769 YAGVTV
+769 YEGVTS
-775 ISVQEY
+775 ISVQEF

-828 SPDYATD
+828 SADFASDNEEPY
-835 SEGPSRKRFNSYS
+835 RKRFNSYA
-848 EVGPR
+848 EIGPR
-853 LDVDSEDV
+853 LDVDSEDI

-885 DNPAVSRMN
+885 DNPAVNRMN
-894 ITWRADI
+894 VIWRADV
-901 TSIDGQTLSGGEMAT
+901 TSIDGQTLSGGQMAT

-922 RLGVHAE
+922 RLGVRAE
-929 EQTTEPAAVK
+929 EQVTQPAGVK
-939 VDIDALNPEDQKQD
+939 VEIDALNPKDQKQD
-953 GVLVRADLFH
+953 GILVRADLFQ

-973 APFVYRYRNTDQFAK
+973 APFVYRYRNNDQFAK
-988 VASQD
+988 VASQE
-993 SKTPAQLVFP
+993 SKTPAELVFP

-1011 VAVNATKVKAPVV
+1011 VAVNATKVKAPLV

-1042 ETTFKIDRRA
+1042 ETTFKVARRA

-1062 FTIQAPFGGVAWVS
+1062 LTIQAPFGGVAWVS
-1076 VETDEVLDTLLV
+1076 VEADEVLDTLLV
-1088 PVKGNAGR
+1088 PVKSNAGR
-1096 IEVPIKENYAPNA
+1096 IELPIKENYAPNA

-1131 TEMDVR
+1131 TDIDVR
-1137 RPDRELKVAPHLA
+1137 RPDRELKVAPRLA
-1150 GTTAKPGDAVRGEVL
+1150 STTAKPGDVVRGEVL
-1165 VTSQDKPVADAD
+1165 VTSQDKPVADTD
-1177 LLVFAVDDAVLTL
+1177 LVVFAVDDAVLTL

-1195 PNIGARF
+1195 PNIGASF
-1202 YPRNVFSVRTYEA
+1202 YPKNVFSVRTYEA
-1215 LHGYIENLAKLSL
+1215 LNGYIENLAKLSL
-1228 TQKGFVIGDGGEE
+1228 TQKGFIIGGGGEE
-1241 SISNV
+1241 AISNV

-1261 NLKTGADG
+1261 SLRTGADG
-1269 KVAFEFVAPDNLT
+1269 KVPFEFVAPDNLT

-1297 GGDATQTVK
+1297 GGDATQTIK

-1337 ADNDGV
+1337 AASDGV
-1343 TTRCVTDANLRLLGG
+1343 TTRCVTDSNLKLLGA
-1358 DVTTQSAQRDAPTVF
+1358 DVSTQSTQRDAPTVF

-1395 NSNKQMSDAV
+1395 NSNKGMYDAV
-1405 EITIPVQAPT
+1405 EITIPVQPPT

-1430 FDARRAM
+1430 FDARRTM
-1437 PEAWKRGRGQFTTT
+1437 PEVWRRGRGHFTTT
-1451 ISTSPWLPQM
+1451 ISTSRWLPQM
-1461 SGLPVILQYPHGCF
+1461 SGLPVILEYPHGCF
-1475 EQISTKLLGYSLLAN
+1475 EQISTKLLAYSQLAN
-1490 LLAYLPDFQQR
+1490 ILAYLPDFQQR
-1501 DVEYRATL
+1501 DAEYRATL

-1536 GFVTCQALWSVNE
+1536 GFVTIQALWSVNE
-1549 SVNAG
+1549 SVSAG
-1554 FKPQSD
+1554 LKAPSD
-1560 LQEKLAGAV
+1560 LEQKLTGAV
-1569 KKMVKGQVPA
+1569 KKIAKGQLPA

-1586 ALFVLTQSKNSDDY
+1586 AIFVLTPSTADDY
-1600 KNESQELYLHRNE
+1600 KNELQELYLHRNE
-1613 GSDEDRALL
+1613 GTDEDRALL
-1622 AIALHQQN
+1622 ALALHHQD
-1630 IMPSEQQQ
+1630 IMAREQQQ

-1645 PIKERAFNPATFTSM
+1645 PIKERAFSPATFTSM
-1660 TRAEAMRAF
+1660 TRAEAMRAV
-1669 AFQLISPPTWTKQRK
+1669 AFQVIAPPTWTKQRK
-1684 QQTRD
+1684 QQALERL
-1689 RMSKLMDNAG
+1689 SKLMEDAG

-1704 ENLWLLLAFKS
+1704 ENLWLLLAFS
-1715 MLGSE
+1715 SRIGVE
-1720 TTPELHSAQP
+1720 TTPELHAAEP
-1730 AAAVVSKNGRS
+1730 PAAVVSKNGRS

-1768 AEYSTSEVDTDRVD
+1768 AEYSTNEVDTDRVD

-1790 VKNLTDATRAG
+1790 VKNLTDATRVGA
-1801 TPNAPLKLGD
+1801 PNAPLKLGD

-1824 QNFVALDDS
+1824 QNFVALEDS

-1870 MRDRSALLYFDT
+1870 LRDRSALLYFDT

-1921 PSSICVISAD
+1921 PSSVCVISAD